1 MLRMSKLADYGTVV
15 MSYIARQPGRL
26 ISAGEI
32 AHAIGLE
39 QPTVSKL
46 LKLMTHAGLLVSR
59 RGAMGGY
66 SLSRSPQRISMAD
79 IIDAI
84 EGAPMGL
91 TECSSTPGLCT
102 RESTCSVRAN
112 WQRISQSIRG
122 ILADVTLNDLLL
134 PEPQAISWRKHIE
147 GVAQTESMNES
158 MEALHEHR
166 NQVTG

>member
-15 MSYIARQPGRL
+15 MTYIAKQPEHL
-26 ISAGEI
+26 MSAAEI
-32 AHAIGLE
+32 AHAVGLE
-39 QPTVSKL
+39 PPTVSKL
-46 LKLMTHAGLLVSR
+46 LKLLTHAGLLVSR
-59 RGAMGGY
+59 RGAAGGY
-66 SLSRSPQRISMAD
+66 SLSRPAPRISVAD

-91 TECSSTPGLCT
+91 TECSSIPGLCT
-102 RESTCSVRAN
+102 RESMCSVRAN

-122 ILADVTLNDLLL
+122 ILAEITLDDLLL
-134 PEPQAISWRKHIE
+134 PEPQAISWRKHSE
-147 GVAQTESMNES
+147 GAASPASMDDS

>member
-15 MSYIARQPGRL
+15 MSYIAKQPERL

-66 SLSRSPQRISMAD
+66 SLSRPPQRISVAD

-91 TECSSTPGLCT
+91 TECSSMPGLCA

-112 WQRISQSIRG
+112 WQRISLSIRG

-134 PEPQAISWRKHIE
+134 PEPQAIFWRKHIE
-147 GVAQTESMNES
+147 GVATTDSMNES

>member
-15 MSYIARQPGRL
+15 MTYIARQPERL

-32 AHAIGLE
+32 AHAVGLE

-59 RGAMGGY
+59 RGAAGGY
-66 SLSRSPQRISMAD
+66 SLSRPSQRISMAD

-84 EGAPMGL
+84 EGSPMGL
-91 TECSSTPGLCT
+91 TECSSVPGLCT

-122 ILADVTLNDLLL
+122 ILAEITLDDLLL
-134 PEPQAISWRKHIE
+134 PETQAISWRKHTD
-147 GVAQTESMNES
+147 GVVSPTSMSES

>member
-15 MSYIARQPGRL
+15 MTYIAKQPEHL
-26 ISAGEI
+26 ISAAEI
-32 AHAIGLE
+32 SHAVGLE

-59 RGAMGGY
+59 RGATGGY
-66 SLSRSPQRISMAD
+66 SLSRPAQRISVAD

-84 EGAPMGL
+84 EGSPMGL
-91 TECSSTPGLCT
+91 TECSSIPGLCT

-112 WQRISQSIRG
+112 WQRINQSIRS
-122 ILADVTLNDLLL
+122 ILAEVTLDDLLL
-134 PEPQAISWRKHIE
+134 PEPQAISWRKHTAA
-147 GVAQTESMNES
+147 VAPPESMNES